1 VTLIEAGSLIGIVR
15 YRERGDLAAILAAIS
30 DPGISLVEVTLDT
43 PGALEAIAAAAAG
56 GFVIGAGT
64 VVDADEV
71 RACADAGARFV
82 VSPGLVDDVVETA
95 LAVGV
100 EPIPGVLSPS
110 ELLRARRLGA
120 SVVKVFP
127 VAPMGGP
134 ALVGALRAP
143 FPDIGLVPTGG
154 IEIEDVP
161 AYFAAGAMAVG
172 LGSALTGRRPPAS
185 AAEIEA
191 VRLRAAAAVEA
202 ASP

>member
-1 VTLIEAGSLIGIVR
+1 
-15 YRERGDLAAILAAIS
+15 
-30 DPGISLVEVTLDT
+30 
-43 PGALEAIAAAAAG
+43 
-56 GFVIGAGT
+56 
-64 VVDADEV
+64 
-71 RACADAGARFV
+71 
-82 VSPGLVDDVVETA
+82 
-95 LAVGV
+95 
-100 EPIPGVLSPS
+100 
-110 ELLRARRLGA
+110 
-120 SVVKVFP
+120 
-127 VAPMGGP
+127 MGGP

>member
-1 VTLIEAGSLIGIVR
+1 MTLIEAGSLIGIVR